1 MAKKAKKKASAAAK
15 KAAAKAK
22 AAKKS
27 KSQRAKEKRTIARL
41 INLQRKERLK
51 NLKATQKKVQEAQ
64 KRAQQREVIERA
76 AASGGLGAF
85 GAFGKTIVFEVND
98 RKILA
103 PQDVKREISG
113 RWKTHEIVSKRP
125 KMEFLGP
132 DLAETKMKIV
142 LSAEHGVSPRKT
154 LENIE
159 KAVNEGTTDWLVI
172 GGKILGSQKVAITSC
187 SEAWDTIYNQGELV
201 KATVEITL
209 KEAP

>member
-1 MAKKAKKKASAAAK
+1 MEEKNKLVREAAEKKYEYGFTTDVQTEIIDNAAA
-15 KAAAKAK
+15 
-22 AAKKS
+22 
-27 KSQRAKEKRTIARL
+27 R
-41 INLQRKERLK
+41 
-51 NLKATQKKVQEAQ
+51 
-64 KRAQQREVIERA
+64 
-76 AASGGLGAF
+76 GGL

-103 PQDVKREISG
+103 PQDVKREIAG

-142 LSAEHGVSPRKT
+142 LSAEHGVGPRKT

-172 GGKILGSQKVAITSC
+172 GGKILGSQKVAITRC

>member
-1 MAKKAKKKASAAAK
+1 MAKKAKKKTSAAAK
-15 KAAAKAK
+15 KAAKKAK
-22 AAKKS
+22 TAKKNKNK
-27 KSQRAKEKRTIARL
+27 KSNKTIASLVARET
-41 INLQRKERLK
+41 R
-51 NLKATQKKVQEAQ
+51 EAVKRA
-64 KRAQQREVIERA
+64 KRAQQAAQQAAQRAIRIQQTEIIDNA
-76 AASGGLGAF
+76 AARGGL

-98 RKILA
+98 RRIMA

-142 LSAEHGVSPRKT
+142 LSAEHGAKPRKT
-154 LENIE
+154 LESIE

>member
-22 AAKKS
+22 TAKKAKKQS
-27 KSQRAKEKRTIARL
+27 AKEKRTIARL

-51 NLKATQKKVQEAQ
+51 NLKATQKEVQEAQ

-76 AASGGLGAF
+76 AASGGL